1 MQLDG
6 ERVAP
11 GMPIDPSTT
20 LSLPYC
26 ALAKSPPEPL
36 PERRAEPIRYGY
48 QAQGEAVK
56 RRSRG
61 DGEPI
66 KPRRRR
72 AKALK
77 RRNRPKTVRR
87 RNSFGV
93 GRETEVARLT
103 RERDEALEQQ
113 TATAE
118 ILSVISRSNF
128 KLQPVPAKRREQRN
142 ATLPRRTSCDLSA
155 GGRDISICRRPQHR
169 SGLPGHREGHGDLAR

>member
-1 MQLDG
+1 M
-6 ERVAP
+6 
-11 GMPIDPSTT
+11 
-20 LSLPYC
+20 
-26 ALAKSPPEPL
+26 
-36 PERRAEPIRYGY
+36 
-48 QAQGEAVK
+48 K

-66 KPRRRR
+66 KPQRRR

-87 RNSFGV
+87 RSSFGV

-113 TATAE
+113 TATSE

-128 KLQPVPAKRREQRN
+128 KLQPVLQSVVNTAMQLCRAEQAVIYRQEEG
-142 ATLPRRTSCDLSA
+142 TYRFVA
-155 GGRDISICRRPQHR
+155 GHSTVPDYLDI
-169 SGLPGHREGHGDLAR
+169 EKNGDLAR

>member
-1 MQLDG
+1 M
-6 ERVAP
+6 
-11 GMPIDPSTT
+11 
-20 LSLPYC
+20 
-26 ALAKSPPEPL
+26 
-36 PERRAEPIRYGY
+36 
-48 QAQGEAVK
+48 K

-113 TATAE
+113 TATSE

-128 KLQPVPAKRREQRN
+128 KLQPVLQSVVNTAMQ
-142 ATLPRRTSCDLSA
+142 
-155 GGRDISICRRPQHR
+155 
-169 SGLPGHREGHGDLAR
+169 LAAPNKL